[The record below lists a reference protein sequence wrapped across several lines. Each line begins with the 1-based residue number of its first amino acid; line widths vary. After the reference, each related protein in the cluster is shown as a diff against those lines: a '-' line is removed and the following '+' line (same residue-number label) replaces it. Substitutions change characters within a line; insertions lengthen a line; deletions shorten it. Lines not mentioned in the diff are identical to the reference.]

1 MEKQLK
7 KQSES
12 RWKTMVK
19 TGKIGFSKEA
29 ERKFFFY
36 MTLVMLLAGIFSKII

>member
-1 MEKQLK
+1 MEQQQK
-7 KQSES
+7 KSNDS
-12 RWKTMVK
+12 WKTRFK
-19 TGKIGFSKEA
+19 TGEIHFSKAA